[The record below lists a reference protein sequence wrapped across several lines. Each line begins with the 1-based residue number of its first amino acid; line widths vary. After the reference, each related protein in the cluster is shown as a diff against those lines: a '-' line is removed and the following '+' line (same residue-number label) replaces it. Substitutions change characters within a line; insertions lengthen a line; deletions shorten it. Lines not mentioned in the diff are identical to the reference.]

1 MSCENL
7 VCAVCAGPVIE
18 GHCATC
24 RTSRAH
30 FHSGSFPLT
39 PQLVALLI
47 ALLTVFMLL
56 AAHTR

>member
-7 VCAVCAGPVIE
+7 ICAACAGPVVE

-30 FHSGSFPLT
+30 VHHGSFQLT
-39 PQLVALLI
+39 PQLLALLI
-47 ALLTVFMLL
+47 ALLTVVTVL
-56 AAHTR
+56 AANTR